1 MSGENGA
8 ALAALDNKVE
18 TLRRDVSQHLAG
30 VRNDIKDLT
39 AALREMIRLDGE
51 IKRQNDAVGRI
62 GRQVDKQE
70 ERLHEIETVR
80 LPALEVGG
88 VKTGVVTESND
99 RFNWK
104 LISVA
109 LTTLGAVVGGLIVY
123 VATH

>member
-18 TLRRDVSQHLAG
+18 NLRRDVSQHLAG

-39 AALREMIRLDGE
+39 AALRELIRLDGE
-51 IKRQNDAVGRI
+51 MKRQNDAVARI

-109 LTTLGAVVGGLIVY
+109 LTTFAAVVGGLIVY
-123 VATH
+123 AVTH